1 MEVPKYEYILYGD
14 VKQKVKVARLFP
26 RKHENT
32 GTKNILKKQI

>member
-14 VKQKVKVARLFP
+14 VKQKVKVARIFP